1 MFYYI
6 YILSGPLKG
15 ATVPLPPNHYSFFL
29 QNKEPYDN
37 KEENENRV
45 LYIPCDNKEC
55 EKKLAIILDENNS
68 ENNKYKIESSFLSKE
83 VDKEY
88 SLSLEKPVYF
98 NDIPIFLVS
107 KKSDFSLNS
116 SHFKKNKM
124 PLITLK
130 KIFTLLMLF
139 ILVLITFL
147 FYINNPK
154 EKSTTSIISK
164 SLNFKG
170 FQGKNGYYCIFDDSY
185 SPSTE
190 KNSLE
195 NNVFYIDKRKIENL
209 IIENSY
215 KKTHSIFK
223 DKHKPIINFIYH
235 NDKEK
240 LKIIDAI
247 SSYFSKDCYP
257 IIKEISIS
265 SIINDINE
273 LELTKTIGY
282 TIEEKNNGL
291 TFIFD
296 DLLGKENKEKLDTY
310 IKKQTT
316 IFGRKFIFYRE
327 NISNPILKNKATLQ
341 EERGY
346 IFLDNQHRYFP
357 QG

>member
-1 MFYYI
+1 
-6 YILSGPLKG
+6 
-15 ATVPLPPNHYSFFL
+15 
-29 QNKEPYDN
+29 
-37 KEENENRV
+37 
-45 LYIPCDNKEC
+45 
-55 EKKLAIILDENNS
+55 
-68 ENNKYKIESSFLSKE
+68 
-83 VDKEY
+83 
-88 SLSLEKPVYF
+88 
-98 NDIPIFLVS
+98 
-107 KKSDFSLNS
+107 
-116 SHFKKNKM
+116 
-124 PLITLK
+124 
-130 KIFTLLMLF
+130 
-139 ILVLITFL
+139 
-147 FYINNPK
+147 
-154 EKSTTSIISK
+154 
-164 SLNFKG
+164 
-170 FQGKNGYYCIFDDSY
+170 
-185 SPSTE
+185 
-190 KNSLE
+190 
-195 NNVFYIDKRKIENL
+195 
-209 IIENSY
+209 
-215 KKTHSIFK
+215 
-223 DKHKPIINFIYH
+223 HKPIINFIYH